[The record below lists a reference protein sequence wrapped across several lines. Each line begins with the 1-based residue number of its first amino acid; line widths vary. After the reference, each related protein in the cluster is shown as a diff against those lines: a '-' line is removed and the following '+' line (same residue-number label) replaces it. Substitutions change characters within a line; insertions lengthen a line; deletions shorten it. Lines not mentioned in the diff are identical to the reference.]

1 MIGILLKHHLYLTF
15 ANSAKNEATFL
26 IPTSF
31 KPNLSISLNNSI
43 PSPSRITRPPI
54 PHYDRRSTSNR
65 PRPPQLYST
74 VIWIYCIAMPY
85 HPRLTRRMRRQVSN
99 MRCDNYSAMKWLLCL
114 SRPISTSRCH
124 DDTWPRRPP
133 TWTWHESY
141 DWSYSLFF
149 FTFGKEHEEE

>member
-1 MIGILLKHHLYLTF
+1 MTANDTYSLVNSPASHACPAVHGTSTNQYSLISQPINCNFRNRSHPFQISEIHPKAFTMALFKTYISLFVTGKMIGILLKHHLYLTF
-15 ANSAKNEATFL
+15 ANSAKNGATFL

-74 VIWIYCIAMPY
+74 VI
-85 HPRLTRRMRRQVSN
+85 
-99 MRCDNYSAMKWLLCL
+99 
-114 SRPISTSRCH
+114 
-124 DDTWPRRPP
+124 
-133 TWTWHESY
+133 
-141 DWSYSLFF
+141 
-149 FTFGKEHEEE
+149 